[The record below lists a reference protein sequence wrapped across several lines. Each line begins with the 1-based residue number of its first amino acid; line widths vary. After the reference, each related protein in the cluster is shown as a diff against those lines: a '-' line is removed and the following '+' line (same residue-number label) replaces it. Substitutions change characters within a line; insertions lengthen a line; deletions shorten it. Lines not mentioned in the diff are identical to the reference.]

1 MEPLERQ
8 VRRAQVRL
16 NVQRFLI
23 VLSWCW
29 FATLLA
35 AALAIAADKV
45 WTFGLH
51 PGYTIGAAL
60 VAGLCGAAFWTW
72 MHRHRHLDAA
82 IELDRRF
89 GLKERVA
96 SALSLNEGDR
106 DSEVGRALMS
116 DASKRAEALAVGEQ
130 FQVRPNR
137 WALLPLAPA
146 LLAVLITVFINPIV
160 GPETAEATTSVTES
174 QKQVKKSSE
183 TLRRKLE
190 ERRREAEALGLEDA
204 EQLFRDLEDGTRD
217 IEKDKQANKRK
228 ALVKL
233 NDLNR
238 EVEARRDKLGAGE
251 LKKKLNKMTNMGKG
265 PAEKFADA
273 LQKGDLGKAVEELN
287 KLSKQ
292 IKEGNL
298 TEEEKKALGKQL
310 SKMSEKLK
318 EMVEAQKQREQA
330 LEEQIKQQRA
340 AGNKQQAEQ
349 LEKQLEQLRNQQQ
362 QQNQMQ
368 QLADQMAQCA
378 QCMQQGQAQNAA
390 DGLTAM
396 ADQLSQLQDQLN
408 ELEMLDDIMDQIA
421 DAKDAMDC
429 KGCDGEGCAMCQGQG
444 NGKGK
449 GDRPGRGLGE
459 GRGQGDRPEEEDE
472 TSTYES
478 QVKQKVGRGGA
489 VVTGMVGGPNAKGEV
504 AETVRQ
510 QYDDAATDDSDPLT
524 GQRLPRGLRDH
535 AKDYF
540 ESLRE
545 GE

>member
-1 MEPLERQ
+1 MEPLQRQ

-23 VLSWCW
+23 VLSWFW
-29 FATLLA
+29 FGTLLA
-35 AALAIAADKV
+35 AAVAIAADKI
-45 WTFGLH
+45 WTFGLL
-51 PGYTIGAAL
+51 PGWTIGAAL
-60 VAGLCGAAFWTW
+60 ITGLCGAAGWTW
-72 MHRHRHLDAA
+72 MNRHRNLDAA

-89 GLKERVA
+89 GLKERVS
-96 SALSLNEGDR
+96 SALSLGEADR
-106 DSEVGRALMS
+106 DSEVGQALVN

-130 FQVRPNR
+130 FKVRPNR

-146 LLAVLITVFINPIV
+146 LLALLITVFIDPLV
-160 GPETAEATTSVTES
+160 DPETAEATTSVTET

-190 ERRREAEALGLEDA
+190 ERRREAEELGLEDA
-204 EQLFRDLEDGTRD
+204 EQLFREMQEGTRD

-238 EVEARRDKLGAGE
+238 EVEERREKLGAGE
-251 LKKKLNKMTNMGKG
+251 LKKKLNKMTDMGQG

-273 LQKGDLGKAVEELN
+273 LQRGNLDKAVEELN

-298 TEEEKKALGKQL
+298 TEEEKKALGEQL

-318 EMVEAQKQREQA
+318 EVVEAQKQREQA

-390 DGLTAM
+390 DGLSAM
-396 ADQLSQLQDQLN
+396 ADQLSQLQDQLD

-444 NGKGK
+444 RRQ

-459 GRGQGDRPEEEDE
+459 GQGQGDRPEEEDE
-472 TSTYES
+472 TSSYDS

-504 AETVRQ
+504 AESVRQ